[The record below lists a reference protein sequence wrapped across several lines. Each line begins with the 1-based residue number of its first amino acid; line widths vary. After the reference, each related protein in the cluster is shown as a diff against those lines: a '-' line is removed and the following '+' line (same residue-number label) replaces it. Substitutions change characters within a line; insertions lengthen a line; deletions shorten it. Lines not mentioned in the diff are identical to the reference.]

1 MMPSAFDVDPSA
13 FGISGQPLTVRVTVS
28 DDTSAT
34 IVASDQK
41 LSLRT
46 HTDGRVIDDY
56 IENLG
61 NWLDDLI
68 ASKACVRDEADVL
81 LLRRSPN
88 GQRWLT
94 FVTRDQAQWCL
105 DAIEISEVPDVNVSY
120 TLSEAEEQ
128 IADLASTHRRFM
140 AFTSSVFRPGEHR
153 KPVLLRVK
161 VSRDE
166 LWFLRFPLG
175 AYAKL
180 KLQGFEGYIACQTIV
195 TTRSISEVASRQR
208 ETEAEWM
215 DTRKFFES
223 TYIIL
228 NTYATHADSAGAE
241 TIDEAFSLL
250 VELLDQ
256 LQDLGLP
263 DGVMSL
269 RW

>member
-1 MMPSAFDVDPSA
+1 MLPSAFTVDPSA
-13 FGISGQPLTVRVTVS
+13 FGIGGQPLTVRVTVA

-34 IVASDQK
+34 LVASDQR

-46 HTDGRVIDDY
+46 YTPGRVIHDY

-68 ASKACVRDEADVL
+68 ASKACVHDEADVL
-81 LLRRSPN
+81 LLRRSAN

-94 FVTRDQAQWCL
+94 FVTRDQEVWRG
-105 DAIEISEVPDVNVSY
+105 DAIEISDAPDVNVSY

-128 IADLASTHRRFM
+128 MADLAATHRRFM
-140 AFTSSVFRPGEHR
+140 ALAGMVFRPRER
-153 KPVLLRVK
+153 REPVLLRVK

-180 KLQGFEGYIACQTIV
+180 KLRGFESYIACQTIV

-208 ETEAEWM
+208 EAEAEWM

-228 NTYATHADSAGAE
+228 NTYAAHADSAGA
-241 TIDEAFSLL
+241 
-250 VELLDQ
+250 
-256 LQDLGLP
+256 
-263 DGVMSL
+263 
-269 RW
+269 